1 MSGSFRIVTS
11 EMLRPLVD
19 QVSITETT
27 NQSTEEIGATR
38 EHYNGR
44 RESASLSI
52 GSNSSARR
60 SSILHE
66 EILDEEATSNL

>member
-38 EHYNGR
+38 ERYNGR